1 MSLENLEATA
11 PMESGITTIEQAEA
25 QVSSSTITPPSISA
39 KDALGLDESPRESL
53 KRENDKV
60 SAQVPK
66 ETMPRDD
73 TGRFVKPGKK
83 SGEAVKP
90 TTPPEVKPPGATAP
104 AKPAEP
110 SKPAEPA
117 APAKIKI
124 GDKEYS
130 VEELTALLNQ
140 KQQPARPEAAPAPQA
155 APPAVKSQTP
165 EEIATLENEFIA
177 QLSAGIPDVQLT
189 EEALEKILVGGKE
202 GIATLNGLLKGVAA
216 RSILEARKSIYAE
229 LNPVVSQLSQQVSPL
244 IQNNQQLE
252 RHATEMAFVTRF
264 PEYSGEN
271 LGTARY
277 VAEQLVEKYPQAVA
291 QMDREQF
298 LEEVNRQAD
307 KIIAEDF
314 KRWHS
319 SFNGTWKDWSK
330 SQSAPPTTAPAPT
343 TAAPTLPPA
352 ATIPAKPAAPKPTAK
367 PPSSN
372 SPGNVTG
379 APKDWQRGVAGS
391 LAI

>member
-1 MSLENLEATA
+1 MSIEQVEATA

-25 QVSSSTITPPSISA
+25 QVPSSSLSPLTLSA
-39 KDALGLDESPRESL
+39 KDAFGLDESPRESL

-60 SAQVPK
+60 AAQSPK

-83 SGEAVKP
+83 AAKP
-90 TTPPEVKPPGATAP
+90 ATLPEVKPPASAASSAP
-104 AKPAEP
+104 AKPTEP
-110 SKPAEPA
+110 VKPAEPPT
-117 APAKIKI
+117 PAKVKI

-130 VEELTALLNQ
+130 VEELTALLHQ

-165 EEIATLENEFIA
+165 EEVAAMETEYIT

-189 EEALEKILVGGKE
+189 EESLEKILVGGKE
-202 GIATLNGLLKGVAA
+202 GLAALNGLLKGVAA

-244 IQNNQQLE
+244 IHNNQQLE
-252 RHATEMAFVTRF
+252 RHATEMAFTSKF

-291 QMDREQF
+291 QMDRDQF
-298 LEEVNRQAD
+298 LEEINRQAD
-307 KIIAEDF
+307 KIINDDF
-314 KRWHS
+314 KRWHKDFTGS
-319 SFNGTWKDWSK
+319 WKDWAR
-330 SQSAPPTTAPAPT
+330 SQAAPPAPVAPAP
-343 TAAPTLPPA
+343 AAIPA
-352 ATIPAKPAAPKPTAK
+352 AAASVKPASPKPAAK

-372 SPGNVTG
+372 SPGNVSG

-391 LAI
+391 LIN

>member
-1 MSLENLEATA
+1 
-11 PMESGITTIEQAEA
+11 MESGVTTIEQAEA
-25 QVSSSTITPPSISA
+25 QVPSNSITPPSISA

-53 KRENDKV
+53 KREHDKV

-73 TGRFVKPGKK
+73 SGRFVKPGKK
-83 SGEAVKP
+83 GGETTKP
-90 TTPPEVKPPGATAP
+90 STPPEVKPPAAAAPVKPAEP

-110 SKPAEPA
+110 Q
-117 APAKIKI
+117 APAKVKI

-130 VEELTALLNQ
+130 VEELTALLNN
-140 KQQPARPEAAPAPQA
+140 KQQQARPEPAPAPQA
-155 APPAVKSQTP
+155 AAPAVKSQTP
-165 EEIATLENEFIA
+165 EEISALENEFIT

-202 GIATLNGLLKGVAA
+202 GIATLNGLLKNVAA

-252 RHATEMAFVTRF
+252 RHATEMAFTTKF

-307 KIIAEDF
+307 KIISEDF
-314 KRWHS
+314 KRWHP
-319 SFNGTWKDWSK
+319 SFTGTWKDWAK
-330 SQSAPPTTAPAPT
+330 SQSAPPTAPAALAATPAAPAP
-343 TAAPTLPPA
+343 APV
-352 ATIPAKPAAPKPTAK
+352 PAKPTAPKPAAK

-391 LAI
+391 LTI

>member
-1 MSLENLEATA
+1 MSIEQVEATA

-25 QVSSSTITPPSISA
+25 QVPSSALSPLTLSA
-39 KDALGLDESPRESL
+39 KDAFGLDESPRESL

-60 SAQVPK
+60 AAQGPK

-83 SGEAVKP
+83 AAP
-90 TTPPEVKPPGATAP
+90 PATLPEVKPPASVASSAP

-110 SKPAEPA
+110 IKPAEPPPA
-117 APAKIKI
+117 AKVKI

-140 KQQPARPEAAPAPQA
+140 KQQPARPEAAPAPQE

-165 EEIATLENEFIA
+165 EEVAAMETEYIT

-202 GIATLNGLLKGVAA
+202 GLVALNGLLKGVAA

-244 IQNNQQLE
+244 IHNNQQLE
-252 RHATEMAFVTRF
+252 RHATEMAFTSKF

-271 LGTARY
+271 LATARY
-277 VAEQLVEKYPQAVA
+277 VAEQLVEKYPQAVL
-291 QMDREQF
+291 QMDRDQF
-298 LEEVNRQAD
+298 LEEINRQAD
-307 KIIAEDF
+307 KIIDADF
-314 KRWHS
+314 KRWHKDFTGS
-319 SFNGTWKDWSK
+319 WKDWAR
-330 SQSAPPTTAPAPT
+330 SQAAPPAPPAPVAPAP
-343 TAAPTLPPA
+343 AA
-352 ATIPAKPAAPKPTAK
+352 IPAVKPSSPKPAAK

-372 SPGNVTG
+372 SPGNVSG

-391 LAI
+391 LIN